1 MLAIQEMERGAFTLS
16 AYRNHEAV
24 QDTDQVE
31 GQTEILVQLKLQ
43 HSSHNNTTN
52 ASKVWC
58 HPNQCY
64 FSIIIIYNTLTF

>member
-43 HSSHNNTTN
+43 HSSHNNITN
-52 ASKVWC
+52 VVPPQISVILVLLSSFTI
-58 HPNQCY
+58 H
-64 FSIIIIYNTLTF
+64 

>member
-52 ASKVWC
+52 ASKV
-58 HPNQCY
+58 
-64 FSIIIIYNTLTF
+64 